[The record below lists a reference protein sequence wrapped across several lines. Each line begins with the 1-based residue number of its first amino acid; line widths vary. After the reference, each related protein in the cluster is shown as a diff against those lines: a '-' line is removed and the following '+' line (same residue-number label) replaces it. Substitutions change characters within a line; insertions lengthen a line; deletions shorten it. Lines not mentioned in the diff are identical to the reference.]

1 MDYVDCYK
9 VKELMVQYYILF
21 DLKLDKDDVDR
32 RVDRGINN
40 LIYSIYKRNSKELK
54 KESRKR
60 RKLLKSKER
69 EKNKKKR
76 LVEKKQSKLLKSKGN
91 VKKNKKK
98 CLAEKKQKKKGKFFS
113 FFTKKSP

>member
-1 MDYVDCYK
+1 MDYIDCDK
-9 VKELMVQYYILF
+9 VKELMIQYYILF

-32 RVDRGINN
+32 RVDKGINN

-60 RKLLKSKER
+60 RNLLKLKER

-76 LVEKKQSKLLKSKGN
+76 LKENEEKKKRLEE
-91 VKKNKKK
+91 NK
-98 CLAEKKQKKKGKFFS
+98 EEKKGKFFS
-113 FFTKKSP
+113 FFTKKSS